1 MHNFETLELFRENK
15 FFTNLHERL
24 NEGKDDDEAAKF
36 ISKPGLKKTKGSAK
50 FGDKK
55 KVNEKGADP
64 KKKEAVKPEDKEA
77 AQMEKEAMSIV
88 KKARDNFSA
97 FKKGVGDDIK
107 KVSKFWEAQSQ
118 VAQRLN
124 SKYPVIEAAY
134 APVDS
139 NFIYAVQNVAGTK
152 HLIVIKKKTEGAEE
166 NPYIDIVT
174 ENGVSEFAI
183 FLADLKKELL
193 EYKQNWKNTV
203 EKKKKEEAQVIRK
216 QKLERVLK
224 EGKAEK
230 KK

>member
-15 FFTNLHERL
+15 FFTDIHTRL
-24 NEGKDDDEAAKF
+24 NEAKDDDEAAKF
-36 ISKPGLKKTKGSAK
+36 ISKPGSKKTKGSAK
-50 FGDKK
+50 FSKSKK
-55 KVNEKGADP
+55 DEEKP
-64 KKKEAVKPEDKEA
+64 KKSVKPEDKEA

-88 KKARDNFSA
+88 KKARDNFGA
-97 FKKGVGDDIK
+97 FKKSVGDDIK
-107 KVSKFWEAQSQ
+107 KVIKFWEAQSE
-118 VAQRLN
+118 VVQRLN

-183 FLADLKKELL
+183 FLADMKKELL

-203 EKKKKEEAQVIRK
+203 EKKKKEEAQAVRK
-216 QKLERVLK
+216 QKLEKVLK
-224 EGKAEK
+224 EEATPQK
-230 KK
+230 KT